1 MEATERLA
9 RVAVV
14 DDEPA
19 IRTLLEREL
28 RASGFDVRS
37 AHDGLAGLELI
48 RQWNP
53 DLILLDVM
61 MPKVDGISI
70 LPRYRAMTQAPILIL
85 SAKGGAED
93 KVLGLRTGADHYVAK
108 PFEIPELV
116 AHLRSALRRPVLDKP
131 ERLTYED
138 LTVDLRA
145 RSVARGERS
154 IELTRREFDL
164 LVTLAREP
172 NRVFTKDQLISKVWG
187 DESAVSTNAVE
198 AYVSCLRNKIAVPEG
213 RRFIATVR
221 GVGYRFS

>member
-1 MEATERLA
+1 MEATEQRA

-28 RASGFDVRS
+28 SAFGFEVRG
-37 AHDGLAGLELI
+37 AQDGLAGLELI
-48 RQWNP
+48 RLWAP

-61 MPKVDGISI
+61 MPKIDGISI
-70 LPRYRAMTQAPILIL
+70 LPRYRALTQAPILIL
-85 SAKGGAED
+85 SAKGGTDD
-93 KVLGLRTGADHYVAK
+93 KVLGLRTGADHYIAK

-116 AHLRSALRRPVLDKP
+116 ARMRSALRRPVLDKP
-131 ERLTYED
+131 EQLTCED

-145 RSVARGERS
+145 RSVRRGDRS

-187 DESAVSTNAVE
+187 DETAVTTNAVE
-198 AYVSCLRNKIAVPEG
+198 AYVSCLRNKIAAPDG
-213 RRFIATVR
+213 RRLIATVR